1 MHIFAEV
8 SSASVFWADLLLLLE
23 KKRKK
28 GFSVIFRPHFFSP
41 SKMFDVWAQK
51 RVLDFTKASRWYPRD
66 QYTPAGQF
74 IRAVLW
80 LIKLS

>member
-8 SSASVFWADLLLLLE
+8 ASASVFWADLSPLF
-23 KKRKK
+23 KKKK
-28 GFSVIFRPHFFSP
+28 KVSAWYSFPLFL
-41 SKMFDVWAQK
+41 KMFDLCTQK

>member
-8 SSASVFWADLLLLLE
+8 ALASVFGTDLLSLLL
-23 KKRKK
+23 KKKVSAWYSFPLFLK
-28 GFSVIFRPHFFSP
+28 T
-41 SKMFDVWAQK
+41 FDLWAQK

-74 IRAVLW
+74 IRAVQW

>member
-8 SSASVFWADLLLLLE
+8 ASASVFSADLLSLL
-23 KKRKK
+23 KKKK
-28 GFSVIFRPHFFSP
+28 VSVWYSFPLFL
-41 SKMFDVWAQK
+41 KMFDLEAQK

-66 QYTPAGQF
+66 QYAPAGQF
-74 IRAVLW
+74 IRAVQW

>member
-8 SSASVFWADLLLLLE
+8 ASASVFWADLLSLF
-23 KKRKK
+23 KKKK
-28 GFSVIFRPHFFSP
+28 KKVSAWYSFPLFL
-41 SKMFDVWAQK
+41 KMFDLWAQM